1 MKGVEEMNWWTEET
15 WEVGSEVNALASG
28 PVGNWLE
35 MFGSHFGGDT
45 SRTW

>member
-1 MKGVEEMNWWTEET
+1 MKGVEEMNWWTKER
-15 WEVGSEVNALASG
+15 WEVGSEVAALASG
-28 PVGNWLE
+28 PVE